1 MTNSDVVIVGG
12 GAAGLTVA
20 ALLRRTRP
28 SLQVTLIEP
37 SESHF
42 YQPAW
47 TLVGAG
53 GFDIDATRKRTADL
67 IPPGVAWIK
76 QRVAGFE
83 PLRDMVALEDG
94 SALQYRFLIVA
105 AGLQLD
111 WSKIA
116 GLSETLGRNGVT
128 SNYSFASAPY
138 TWQCIQKIKGGHI
151 LFTQPAMPIKCAGAP
166 QKILYMAAD
175 YFRRRHV
182 EAQISFLLPGTAIF
196 GVPFFAKALDLV
208 VAEYGIA
215 TRFAHNLVAVD
226 GRRKVATFEHA
237 L

>member
-1 MTNSDVVIVGG
+1 MIYDYRTYGNDPTGGGHVANSDVVIVGG

-53 GFDIDATRKRTADL
+53 EFDIDATRKRTADL

-76 QRVAGFE
+76 QSVVGFE

-94 SALQYRFLIVA
+94 STLQYRFLIVA

-116 GLSETLGRNGVT
+116 GLSETLGQNGVT
-128 SNYSFASAPY
+128 
-138 TWQCIQKIKGGHI
+138 
-151 LFTQPAMPIKCAGAP
+151 
-166 QKILYMAAD
+166 
-175 YFRRRHV
+175 
-182 EAQISFLLPGTAIF
+182 
-196 GVPFFAKALDLV
+196 
-208 VAEYGIA
+208 
-215 TRFAHNLVAVD
+215 
-226 GRRKVATFEHA
+226 
-237 L
+237 